1 MGRWYRY
8 DPREGTGLG
17 KREQGILL
25 PIDPA
30 PTAFANRVNNNKNNP
45 KRPPRADVRIS
56 LTGEHYYIFTKDKIY
71 HASLDELGEIIQG
84 SIYRGNLSDLEL
96 DTFPPPTRWGNGY
109 KGTAATQFPHPDG
122 GRGRSAA
129 WVL

>member
-1 MGRWYRY
+1 MERWYHY

-30 PTAFANRVNNNKNNP
+30 PTAFAHRVNNNKNSP

-56 LTGEHYYIFTKDKIY
+56 LTGEHYYIFKKDNIY
-71 HASLDELGEIIQG
+71 HASLDELGEITQG
-84 SIYRGNLSDLEL
+84 DIYRGNISDLEL
-96 DTFPPPTRWGNGY
+96 DTDTFPSP
-109 KGTAATQFPHPDG
+109 
-122 GRGRSAA
+122 S
-129 WVL
+129 